1 MSLTS
6 IADKLAEEPGQP
18 DLATLLSRQQAAFAR
33 DINPDRGL
41 RDDRLQ
47 RLDRMLERNSE
58 VFADVISRDF
68 GHRSPIE
75 TAIAE
80 IMSTRAAIRHARRH
94 LKAWMKPRRVS
105 TRWVFWPGNSRVLR
119 QPLGVVGII
128 GAWNYP
134 LQLTLSPLVGA
145 IAAGNR
151 AMIKPSELTPLY
163 ADALRK
169 AVAECFAE
177 EEVAVVT
184 GDAEI
189 GRAFSSL
196 PFDHLLFTGSTRI
209 GRLVAQAAAGN
220 LTPVTL
226 ELGGKSPVIVDQS
239 ANLSLTADR
248 LIFAK
253 LFNTGQTCIAPDY
266 ALVQRD
272 RVAAFVQALRE
283 SASRLYPSVS
293 DNNDYTS
300 IINERHYSRLSGL
313 IEDARSRGAR
323 VIALQDGGTDGSP
336 EEGRKLPPTLIV
348 DATAEMSVMQEEIFG
363 PILPII
369 SYDRLDDA
377 IAYVNERPRPLALY
391 WFGSDRANQERV
403 LTKTISGGV
412 TVNDAMMHFLQ
423 EDLPFGGIG
432 SSGYGH
438 YHGEHGFL
446 RMSKEK
452 PVFYQSRFASG
463 RMLYPPYT
471 RITERLVRVLAKW
484 A

>member
-1 MSLTS
+1 
-6 IADKLAEEPGQP
+6 
-18 DLATLLSRQQAAFAR
+18 LSWANT
-33 DINPDRGL
+33 I
-41 RDDRLQ
+41 
-47 RLDRMLERNSE
+47 
-58 VFADVISRDF
+58 
-68 GHRSPIE
+68 
-75 TAIAE
+75 
-80 IMSTRAAIRHARRH
+80 RAVAPRAIRHARRH

-253 LFNTGQTCIAPDY
+253 LFNAGQTCIAPDY

-323 VIALQDGGTDGSP
+323 VIALQDGGTDGSA